1 MENTGGRFDLFGGMF
16 EFVVG
21 RAIRGFVNSGERKCD
36 RVCLDDAWGREFA
49 IGVAKN

>member
-1 MENTGGRFDLFGGMF
+1 MEKTGGSLGHFFLDFWIF
-16 EFVVG
+16 VG

-49 IGVAKN
+49 IGVAKK